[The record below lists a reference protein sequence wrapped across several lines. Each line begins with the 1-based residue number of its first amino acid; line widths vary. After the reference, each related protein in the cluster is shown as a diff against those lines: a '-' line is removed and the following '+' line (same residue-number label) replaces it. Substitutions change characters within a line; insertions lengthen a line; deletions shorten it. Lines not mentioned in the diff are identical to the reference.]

1 MKTHLIYIAIILLL
15 FGGLF
20 ATLKYAQY
28 HRDESNRKGDNIE
41 ALRADTTKQAAIIR
55 ITKQELKDLFPV
67 IDSIQK
73 VYAKREQATVTEIR
87 SLKYRLNH
95 TAVGEIIPKKPKET
109 PLYDPRDT
117 PVIINPIWNGEL
129 PTIELTPY
137 YNNSYIFT
145 HGCLQTEVVFDEYGT
160 PLETIS
166 GKIEQTT
173 YVSRY
178 DPKWFEYI
186 YKWKYWNKDN
196 RPVKTETENNCG
208 LEIEE
213 NIIFEIQ

>member
-1 MKTHLIYIAIILLL
+1 MKTHLIYISLILLL
-15 FGGLF
+15 FGGLLGL
-20 ATLKYAQY
+20 LKWGQM
-28 HRDESNRKGDNIE
+28 HRNESDRKGDNIE
-41 ALRADTTKQAAIIR
+41 SLRQDTTKQAAIIR
-55 ITKQELKDLFPV
+55 ITKQELKDLFPK
-67 IDSIQK
+67 IDSLQK
-73 VYAKREQATVTEIR
+73 VYAKKEQATVTEIR

-95 TAVGEIIPKKPKET
+95 TAIGRIDTVYKPLET
-109 PLYDPRDT
+109 LL
-117 PVIINPIWNGEL
+117 INPFDS
-129 PTIELTPY
+129 TP
-137 YNNSYIFT
+137 IFPEYSMT
-145 HGCLQTEVVFDEYGT
+145 YQFIHGCLQTEVTFDEYGT

-178 DPKWFEYI
+178 RPKWFEYI
-186 YKWKYWNKDN
+186 WKWKYWNKDN